1 MGAARLR
8 ISERQF
14 SVQKRDILL
23 IPDVVLGA
31 GEAMRRREFIAF
43 IGSTAVAWPLEARAQ
58 QPAPTVGFL
67 SPGSSKS
74 DTGRMRAILRGL
86 AESGYVEGQNVLI
99 AYRGAEGQLDQLP
112 ALAADLVDRQVAVII
127 TAATQATLAAKAATT
142 TIPIIFTVGVDPAEF
157 GIVASLNRPSSNLTG
172 VSALNVTVMG
182 KRLELLHELVPR
194 ADVIALLANVNS
206 VITEVETKAVR
217 EAARALG
224 VELRVLGVS
233 NEGEIDTA
241 FVTLAKEQ
249 PLPLVISADPMFT
262 NHMVQLVVLAAR
274 YVVPTIYSNR
284 DFTAAGG
291 LMSYGSDLPDTY
303 RQVGVYAGRILKGA
317 KPTELPV
324 QQAVKVELVLNVK
337 TAKTL
342 GLTFPEALL
351 SRADEV
357 IE

>member
-1 MGAARLR
+1 M
-8 ISERQF
+8 E
-14 SVQKRDILL
+14 
-23 IPDVVLGA
+23 
-31 GEAMRRREFIAF
+31 RREFIALLC
-43 IGSTAVAWPLEARAQ
+43 GTVVGWPRAARAQ
-58 QPAPTVGFL
+58 QPAVPTVGFL

-99 AYRGAEGQLDQLP
+99 AYRGADGQLDQLP

-157 GIVASLNRPSSNLTG
+157 GIVASLNRPGSNLTG
-172 VSALNVTVMG
+172 LSGLNVAAMG
-182 KRLELLHELVPR
+182 KRLELSHELVPS
-194 ADVIALLANVNS
+194 AGVIALLANVNS
-206 VITEVETKAVR
+206 VVTEAETKAAR
-217 EAARALG
+217 AAARALG

-249 PLPLVISADPMFT
+249 PLPLVISGDPMFT

-274 YVVPTIYSNR
+274 YVVPTIYSFR
-284 DFTAAGG
+284 EFTAAGG
-291 LMSYGSDLPDTY
+291 LMSYGTDLPDTY

-324 QQAVKVELVLNVK
+324 QQVVKVELVLNLK

-342 GLTFPEALL
+342 CLTFPEALL

>member
-1 MGAARLR
+1 
-8 ISERQF
+8 
-14 SVQKRDILL
+14 
-23 IPDVVLGA
+23 
-31 GEAMRRREFIAF
+31 MR
-43 IGSTAVAWPLEARAQ
+43 G
-58 QPAPTVGFL
+58 
-67 SPGSSKS
+67 
-74 DTGRMRAILRGL
+74 ILRGL

-172 VSALNVTVMG
+172 LSGLNVAAMG
-182 KRLELLHELVPR
+182 KRLELLHELVPS
-194 ADVIALLANVNS
+194 AGVIALLANVNS

-249 PLPLVISADPMFT
+249 LPLVISGDPMFT
-262 NHMVQLVVLAAR
+262 YHMVQLVVLAAR
-274 YVVPTIYSNR
+274 YVVPTIYSFR
-284 DFTAAGG
+284 EFTAAGG

-324 QQAVKVELVLNVK
+324 QQVVKVELILNVK